1 MATYTGT
8 TYNVLGNVIPN
19 DHFAYKFYAEVTYT
33 QSVTN
38 NTTTFTIKPYDVKT
52 NEPVNVVDCE
62 HFTTNVLAVK
72 GEVERNYSLM
82 DSFVILMGVEGDL
95 EVCWDGGVEP
105 LKMGETILV
114 PASMENITLKSLNKA
129 KVLEVYIKNK

>member
-1 MATYTGT
+1 
-8 TYNVLGNVIPN
+8 
-19 DHFAYKFYAEVTYT
+19 
-33 QSVTN
+33 
-38 NTTTFTIKPYDVKT
+38 
-52 NEPVNVVDCE
+52 
-62 HFTTNVLAVK
+62 
-72 GEVERNYSLM
+72 M
-82 DSFVILMGVEGDL
+82 DSFVILMGVEGEL